1 MIPETSST
9 IQNPSAEQHVPSY
22 KIALLILAILYFMLG
37 FITVLNDTLVPFF
50 KEGFNLS
57 YAQSSLVQF
66 YFYLTYGLI
75 SIPAGKVV
83 DRIGYKNGMV
93 LGFCIAAFGT
103 ILFYPASV
111 FHEYGLF
118 LGALFVIAMG
128 IVLLQVSANPYI
140 TILGPAKS
148 AASRL
153 TFIQGVGSLGTTL
166 APIFGAQFILAR
178 VAEQGSAS
186 SVLVK
191 PYLVIGSGLFLIGI
205 IIFSIKLPVVK
216 IIQNEGSQLVERLT
230 TIQVIQRFPNLKFG
244 IFALFMYV
252 GAEVGI
258 GTYLTNYIADRLSI
272 TESSASFYLS
282 YYWGGMLVGRFLGAF
297 FLQRFQSTRVLFVV
311 SFIAALLVLSSII
324 GQGHFSVW
332 CMVLAG
338 LCNSIMFATIFSL
351 SIAGLRNNTG
361 TASGL
366 LSTAIVGGA
375 MMTYLQGVLKDGYS
389 WETAFVLPILSY
401 VVIMCFSVYLSS
413 SYQRQSQ

>member
-9 IQNPSAEQHVPSY
+9 IQNPPTEQHVSSY
-22 KIALLILAILYFMLG
+22 KIALLILAVLYFMLG

-66 YFYLTYGLI
+66 YFFLTYGLI
-75 SIPAGKVV
+75 SIPAGKIV
-83 DRIGYKNGMV
+83 DRIGYKKGMV
-93 LGFCIAAFGT
+93 LGFCIAAFGAL
-103 ILFYPASV
+103 LFYPASV
-111 FHEYGLF
+111 FHQYGLF

-166 APIFGAQFILAR
+166 APIFGAQFILAQ
-178 VAEQGSAS
+178 VAEQGNTS

-191 PYLVIGSGLFLIGI
+191 PYLIIGSGLFLIGI

-216 IIQNEGSQLVERLT
+216 VIQKGGDELIERLT
-230 TIQVIQRFPNLKFG
+230 TMQVIQRFPNLKFG

-272 TESSASFYLS
+272 PESSAGFYLS

-297 FLQRFQSTRVLFVV
+297 FLQRFQSRKVLFVV
-311 SFIAALLVLSSII
+311 SFVATILILSSII
-324 GQGHFSVW
+324 THGHFSVW

-338 LCNSIMFATIFSL
+338 FCNSIMFATIFSL
-351 SIAGLRNNTG
+351 SVAGLGNNTG

-375 MMTYLQGVLKDGYS
+375 IITYLQGVLKDEYS
-389 WETAFVLPILSY
+389 WEAAFVLPILSY
-401 VVIMCFSVYLSS
+401 VVIMCFSVFLSS
-413 SYQRQSQ
+413 SYPHKSR